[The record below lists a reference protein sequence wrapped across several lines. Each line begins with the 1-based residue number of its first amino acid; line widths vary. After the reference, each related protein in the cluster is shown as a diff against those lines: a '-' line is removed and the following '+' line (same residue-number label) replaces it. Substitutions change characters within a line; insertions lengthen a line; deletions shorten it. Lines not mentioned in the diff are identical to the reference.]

1 MKAPVNGTREGIYA
15 CIGLKSA
22 ARSKEITMERER
34 DTEQWLRK
42 KVEQMGGMAYKF
54 TSPGNAGVPD
64 RLVVFPGGLI
74 YFVELKTSKGSVKP
88 IQKWQQDKLRAM
100 GCHVVTI
107 YGMEGAKALIWDAID
122 RIPGGK
128 R

>member
-15 CIGLKSA
+15 YIGQKSA
-22 ARSKEITMERER
+22 ARSREITMERER

-42 KVEQMGGMAYKF
+42 KVEQMGGMTYKF

-74 YFVELKTSKGSVKP
+74 YFVELKTSKGSVRP
-88 IQKWQQDKLRAM
+88 IQKWQQDKLQAM

-107 YGMEGAKALIWDAID
+107 YGMEGARAFIEEVRDAIHM
-122 RIPGGK
+122 
-128 R
+128 

>member
-1 MKAPVNGTREGIYA
+1 
-15 CIGLKSA
+15 
-22 ARSKEITMERER
+22 MEREK

-107 YGMEGAKALIWDAID
+107 YGMDEARAFIEEVRDAIHM
-122 RIPGGK
+122 
-128 R
+128 